1 MRPYEVY
8 CILYTV
14 YCLQNVCVYAAM
26 QCVHVLYAAMSYFY
40 TICMDCLGGNEKYL
54 PTNAVKGSE
63 CDMCDIAGRE
73 KDDVAMKV

>member
-1 MRPYEVY
+1 MR
-8 CILYTV
+8 YTV
-14 YCLQNVCVYAAM
+14 YRILFTIHCLQNVYAAM

-40 TICMDCLGGNEKYL
+40 TICMACLGGKEKCL